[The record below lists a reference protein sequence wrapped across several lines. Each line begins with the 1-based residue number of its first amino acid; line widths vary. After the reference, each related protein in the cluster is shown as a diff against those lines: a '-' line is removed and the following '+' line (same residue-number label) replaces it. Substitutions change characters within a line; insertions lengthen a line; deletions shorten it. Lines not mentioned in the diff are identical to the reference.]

1 MVKMVADFGFCDM
14 NYEYLINKIIQK
26 EDYMFDDVS
35 QIYTLEK
42 YIESASNH
50 IIPYGIEEGIDEEWI
65 WAFKE
70 SIFSDFNDLTT
81 DEFRYLLTEIFIRMV
96 QKGGKLVDN
105 NLQENREH
113 HQFEEKM
120 KKGDLSYIDDLVD
133 FMIKNPDYGEDGGG
147 FWFYP

>member
-1 MVKMVADFGFCDM
+1 MEKIGGDFGFCDM
-14 NYEYLINKIIQK
+14 NYEYLMKKLVDIQ
-26 EDYMFDDVS
+26 EDFLDEELN
-35 QIYTLEK
+35 QFTLER
-42 YIESASNH
+42 YLEVRSNYV
-50 IIPYGIEEGIDEEWI
+50 IPFGIEKGVDEAWL
-65 WAFKE
+65 WAFKRGV
-70 SIFSDFNDLTT
+70 FTDFDHLST

-105 NLQENREH
+105 NLRENREH

-147 FWFYP
+147 FWFY